1 MDEGGIVN
9 PEFSEKEQSLREQV
23 EESELVLNDLNREL
37 QGFEEKL
44 EKLASLDQQ
53 YVLLGEACR
62 SLEQLDD
69 LGATHLFWDDR
80 VGPDDAA
87 QRVRDARSKIDKH
100 CEQIVRVEKQRD
112 ALIEKIGAQNLTLD
126 CLH

>member
-1 MDEGGIVN
+1 MN

-23 EESELVLNDLNREL
+23 EKSELALSDLNREL

-53 YVLLGEACR
+53 FVLLGEACR

-69 LGATHLFWDDR
+69 LGATCLLYTS
-80 VGPDDAA
+80 DAA
-87 QRVRDARSKIDKH
+87 D
-100 CEQIVRVEKQRD
+100 E
-112 ALIEKIGAQNLTLD
+112 
-126 CLH
+126 